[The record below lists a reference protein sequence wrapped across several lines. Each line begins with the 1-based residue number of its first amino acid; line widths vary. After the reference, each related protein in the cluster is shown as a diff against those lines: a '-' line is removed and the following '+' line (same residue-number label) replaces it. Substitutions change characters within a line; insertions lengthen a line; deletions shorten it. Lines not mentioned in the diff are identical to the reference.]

1 MSYTYDDDDNIL
13 TVAESETQQ
22 TQYIY
27 DSDHQLVRENSVS
40 ENKTV
45 SYSYDDNGNILSVT
59 EYAYTLDE
67 DLSLHTPT
75 DTITYTYGDIDNPDR
90 LTGYDGNTVT
100 YTEDGEMRLYDDK
113 VYTWNDGRLV
123 GVTDTVESMAAAY
136 TYNLNDIR
144 ASKVINGQTATY
156 TLDGNMIDSETI
168 GFDNIDYVY
177 DSNDSPVYM
186 TLNGTPYY
194 YQKNLQGDIIGI
206 VDSSNT
212 EVVTYTYDAWGELLS
227 VSGTLASTVGEF
239 NRLRYRGYYYDTESG
254 MYYLQSRYYDPELG
268 RFISKDDP
276 IYHEGETGAAANLY
290 AYCENN
296 PVNMVDPMGNEWA
309 HINTFLKSMKS
320 FIPGTQWTC
329 IKTRN
334 AYNYTIGI
342 SWTKDSIFKA
352 RMSFDVLYPKSM
364 YMDRYTFYK
373 RMGMPAIKRTQIV
386 KVTKRGY
393 WMQVIAASAVSFAL
407 TRNFKVPLIEAAAG
421 MFVGE
426 TINPHIVGPGE
437 YKVIQT
443 VTYAKTSN
451 KDTYA
456 VIVTLEAYKKEK
468 DAKNNTVWIKYHD
481 KGVKNTFCLGPVT
494 WQGLKRIVNGRLYMW

>member
-156 TLDGNMIDSETI
+156 TLDGNMID
-168 GFDNIDYVY
+168 FRK
-177 DSNDSPVYM
+177 P
-186 TLNGTPYY
+186 
-194 YQKNLQGDIIGI
+194 
-206 VDSSNT
+206 
-212 EVVTYTYDAWGELLS
+212 
-227 VSGTLASTVGEF
+227 
-239 NRLRYRGYYYDTESG
+239 
-254 MYYLQSRYYDPELG
+254 
-268 RFISKDDP
+268 
-276 IYHEGETGAAANLY
+276 
-290 AYCENN
+290 
-296 PVNMVDPMGNEWA
+296 
-309 HINTFLKSMKS
+309 
-320 FIPGTQWTC
+320 
-329 IKTRN
+329 
-334 AYNYTIGI
+334 
-342 SWTKDSIFKA
+342 
-352 RMSFDVLYPKSM
+352 
-364 YMDRYTFYK
+364 
-373 RMGMPAIKRTQIV
+373 
-386 KVTKRGY
+386 
-393 WMQVIAASAVSFAL
+393 
-407 TRNFKVPLIEAAAG
+407 
-421 MFVGE
+421 
-426 TINPHIVGPGE
+426 
-437 YKVIQT
+437 
-443 VTYAKTSN
+443 
-451 KDTYA
+451 
-456 VIVTLEAYKKEK
+456 
-468 DAKNNTVWIKYHD
+468 
-481 KGVKNTFCLGPVT
+481 
-494 WQGLKRIVNGRLYMW
+494 